1 MMLDSTAQDSPAE
14 HTGSRGTQ
22 SRDSGMSR
30 DRGPALRLGLIG
42 CGRIAQVAHLPAI
55 AKSADVRLAAVSD
68 PSPVLAHAVSQRYD
82 VPGYTETEELLQAGL
97 DAVLIAAPDRFHRDL
112 GCRALQAGLHVLIEK
127 PAAATSAEAADLRD
141 LAAKVD
147 RKVQVG
153 AMRRHD
159 PGIQYARA
167 ALDGLGAIASATF
180 WYRLPTVLRA
190 STEAALF
197 PALEVD
203 ESVRSTEAQFKADRE
218 TYLLRTHGAHVF
230 DAVRFLLGEVTQ
242 VRAELSRSGRDL
254 HWRGSLRTTRAPVSF
269 EISANVHANYAEGVE
284 VFGEHGAVSIRS
296 YFPFY
301 RQASGV
307 RVFAEQTL
315 EWTSPDYGAVDP
327 YQRQL
332 EAFARAVRQGE
343 PADPDAHDG
352 VEALRLIE
360 ATAASAHRDG
370 HPVDL

>member
-1 MMLDSTAQDSPAE
+1 MTLDSTAQD
-14 HTGSRGTQ
+14 RGTT
-22 SRDSGMSR
+22 RDP
-30 DRGPALRLGLIG
+30 GPALRLGLIG

-68 PSPVLAHAVSQRYD
+68 PSPVLARAISRRYD
-82 VPGYTETEELLQAGL
+82 VPGFTDTEELLQAGL

-112 GCRALQAGLHVLIEK
+112 GCRALRAGLHVLVEK
-127 PAAATSAEAADLRD
+127 PAAATSAEAIDLRE
-141 LAAKVD
+141 LAAKLD
-147 RKVQVG
+147 RTVQVG

-167 ALDGLGAIASATF
+167 ALDRLGTIASATF

-197 PALEVD
+197 PTLEVD
-203 ESVRSTEAQFKADRE
+203 ESVRSAEAQFKADRE

-254 HWRGSLRTTRAPVSF
+254 HWRGSLRTTRAPASF
-269 EISANVHANYAEGVE
+269 EISANVHASYAEGVE

-301 RQASGV
+301 RQASSV
-307 RVFAEQTL
+307 RVFAERSL

-327 YQRQL
+327 YLRQL
-332 EAFARAVRQGE
+332 EAFARAVRHGE
-343 PADPDAHDG
+343 HADPDAHDG

-370 HPVDL
+370 HPVEL

>member
-1 MMLDSTAQDSPAE
+1 MTLDSTDQD
-14 HTGSRGTQ
+14 Q
-22 SRDSGMSR
+22 DQ
-30 DRGPALRLGLIG
+30 GPALRLGLIG

-55 AKSADVRLAAVSD
+55 AKSACVRLAAVSD
-68 PSPVLAHAVSQRYD
+68 PSPVLARAISRRYD
-82 VPGYTETEELLQAGL
+82 VPGYTDTEELLQAGL
-97 DAVLIAAPDRFHRDL
+97 DAVLIAVPDRFHRDL
-112 GCRALQAGLHVLIEK
+112 GCRALQAGLHVLVEK
-127 PAAATSAEAADLRD
+127 PAAATSAEAVELRD
-141 LAAKVD
+141 LAVKLD
-147 RKVQVG
+147 RTVQVG

-159 PGIQYARA
+159 PGVQYARA
-167 ALDGLGAIASATF
+167 ALDRLGPIASATF

-197 PALEVD
+197 PPLVVD
-203 ESVRSTEAQFKADRE
+203 ESVRSAEAQFKADRE

-254 HWRGSLRTTRAPVSF
+254 HWRGSLRTSRAPASF
-269 EISANVHANYAEGVE
+269 EISANVHANYSEGVE

-301 RQASGV
+301 RQASSV
-307 RVFAEQTL
+307 RVFAEQSL

-332 EAFARAVRQGE
+332 EAFARAVRHGE

-370 HPVDL
+370 QPVDL